1 MKTRTILETLAVM
14 ALTAGT
20 ASAAI
25 LPLQHTTISATYN
38 GSADGMLG
46 LDQQF
51 APVPGSNVT
60 AIDPS
65 GAGGVEFLSADFLF
79 GIDFAE
85 DGLVTVYNNGP
96 VAAGAYGMRFD
107 FGASLASP
115 LARFTLQDS
124 SAVGGLPVL
133 SLIDGHTIGIDLS
146 ALDWG
151 SGFASF
157 SARLEAA
164 PAPVP
169 EPASV
174 TLLLAGMAAIAAVAS
189 TRRRAPSTQ
198 AS

>member
-1 MKTRTILETLAVM
+1 M
-14 ALTAGT
+14 
-20 ASAAI
+20 
-25 LPLQHTTISATYN
+25 PLQHTTISATYN

-60 AIDPS
+60 AIDPT

-85 DGLVTVYNNGP
+85 DGLMTVYNNGP
-96 VAAGAYGMRFD
+96 VQAGAYSMRFD
-107 FGASLASP
+107 FGASLGAP
-115 LARFTLQDS
+115 LTRFTLQG
-124 SAVGGLPVL
+124 SAAIGGLPIL
-133 SLIDGHTIGIDLS
+133 NLIDGHTIGLDLS

-151 SGFASF
+151 GGFASF

-164 PAPVP
+164 PSPVP

-174 TLLLAGMAAIAAVAS
+174 TLMLAGLAAFALM
-189 TRRRAPSTQ
+189 RRRAPT
-198 AS
+198 A